1 MLETPSIFKYFFSEV
16 TILKCGQS
24 AGKISVRIKLMN
36 NDWLNSIDPGIGNY
50 IAGFTDGEGS
60 FNISMIK
67 RRDYVGKWKVLA
79 SLNISQKDRV
89 ILEFIKNIFGC
100 GTLRERSDGVVY
112 FEVTKI
118 GFLSEKIIP
127 FFNRFNFLSANKK
140 KNFLI
145 FSEIV
150 NLMTNKEHL
159 TDKGFEKIV
168 RLREVLNEGKGRKRK
183 YNLAELITEK
193 SSETI
198 RKTISNHSGMIPT
211 I

>member
-1 MLETPSIFKYFFSEV
+1 
-16 TILKCGQS
+16 
-24 AGKISVRIKLMN
+24 MN
-36 NDWLNSIDPGIGNY
+36 NSWLTNIDIATGNY

-79 SLNISQKDRV
+79 SFNISQKDRV
-89 ILEFIKNIFGC
+89 ILEFIKNIFEC

-112 FEVTKI
+112 FEVTNI
-118 GFLSEKIIP
+118 DSLIEKVIP
-127 FFNRFNFLSANKK
+127 FFNRFIFLSANKK

-150 NLMTNKEHL
+150 KIMANKEHL
-159 TDKGFEKIV
+159 TKEGFLKIV
-168 RLREVLNEGKGRKRK
+168 QLRESLNKGKGRKRK
-183 YNLAELITEK
+183 YNLKELITEK

-198 RKTISNHSGMIPT
+198 RKTDFVQKLEPT
-211 I
+211 NKI

>member
-1 MLETPSIFKYFFSEV
+1 
-16 TILKCGQS
+16 
-24 AGKISVRIKLMN
+24 MN
-36 NDWLNSIDPGIGNY
+36 NHWLNNIDLAIGNY

-79 SLNISQKDRV
+79 SFNISQKDRV
-89 ILEFIKNIFGC
+89 ILERIQKVFGC

-112 FEVTKI
+112 FEVTNI
-118 GFLSEKIIP
+118 DSLMEKVIP
-127 FFNRFNFLSANKK
+127 FFNRFIFLSANKK

-150 NLMTNKEHL
+150 KKMARKEHL
-159 TDKGFEKIV
+159 TKEGFEKIV
-168 RLREVLNEGKGRKRK
+168 RLRETLNEGKGRKRK
-183 YNLAELITEK
+183 YNIAELITEK

-198 RKTISNHSGMIPT
+198 RKTDFVHKLVPT
-211 I
+211 NKV